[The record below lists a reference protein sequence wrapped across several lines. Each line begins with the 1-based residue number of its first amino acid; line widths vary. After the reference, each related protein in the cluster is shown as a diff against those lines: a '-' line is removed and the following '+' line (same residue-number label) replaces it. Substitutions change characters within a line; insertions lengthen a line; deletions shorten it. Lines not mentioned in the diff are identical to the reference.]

1 MSQLSLQQGE
11 VTGLFAVLFTELIN
25 TTRSIN
31 DPLFTRIER
40 VARRANL
47 YLQVLREH
55 RARGKS
61 ITTTAGHSNLFI
73 LWMYFWL
80 HRSNLN

>member
-47 YLQVLREH
+47 YLQVFREH
-55 RARGKS
+55 
-61 ITTTAGHSNLFI
+61 
-73 LWMYFWL
+73 
-80 HRSNLN
+80 